1 MRFSLLALAL
11 ACRLAAVAA
20 APTSRPP
27 PRQSVS
33 LSLFGRPKIGP
44 RRTASSTSSSN
55 STNTSA
61 AASSSAPP
69 PSKPSG
75 PPAPLPP
82 LQKYI
87 CQLVNDL
94 PRPADDGKLY
104 VRPPGGENMSGRE
117 LALKR
122 LPAGPGTREYDKAL
136 AKIGN
141 SVPIH
146 VVSSPRERAAAIK
159 GRKNCWTKEEVS
171 DCCDK

>member
-1 MRFSLLALAL
+1 MRPCTWLRSAVRTPLLSLARVLQYVHRDNTEHKFNHNNEGRSSPPPPPPTMRFSLLALAL
-11 ACRLAAVAA
+11 VLADVAA

-94 PRPADDGKLY
+94 PRPANDGKLY

-117 LALKR
+117 LALGGAKR
-122 LPAGPGTREYDKAL
+122 Y
-136 AKIGN
+136 
-141 SVPIH
+141 
-146 VVSSPRERAAAIK
+146 
-159 GRKNCWTKEEVS
+159 
-171 DCCDK
+171 